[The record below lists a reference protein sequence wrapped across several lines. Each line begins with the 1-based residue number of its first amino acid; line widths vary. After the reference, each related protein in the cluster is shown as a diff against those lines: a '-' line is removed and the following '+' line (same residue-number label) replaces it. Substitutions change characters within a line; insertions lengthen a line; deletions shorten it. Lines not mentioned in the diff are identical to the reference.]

1 MGKWA
6 RGSIAADGSIRH
18 SGIAP
23 RGPIMSVGMA
33 APPDTGSPEISIV
46 VPAWYEAENI
56 PALVTRTA
64 AAVAPRTW
72 EMLIVDDGSKDPTA
86 EVVSK
91 LAVEYPVRLIVRDH
105 PEHGLSGAVLHGI
118 AGARGSTIVVMDADL
133 QHPPERLPDLLGAL
147 DQGADFALGSR
158 YVPGGST
165 DAQWALFRKINSG
178 VATLLARPFA
188 GPVRDPMSGFFALRR
203 STFDRAER
211 LTPLG
216 YKIALELM
224 CKCRVR
230 SVKEVPIHF
239 GLRTKGESKLS
250 LKQQFRYL
258 EHLSR
263 LYDFTFP
270 RASPIGKFAVTAG
283 TGLVVGLGLFLLLTS
298 LNVYV
303 VASIAAGY
311 LGVIAV
317 TAVFHLRYVRT
328 QRKFLVTSRP
338 WGDFWTISVAETVV
352 AAAVGSWAF
361 RHTTGVWPFELF
373 VIAFGCGLVTRYIL
387 RKEFLQDVRGLRRH
401 IRVEDIVIGDLRKR
415 DLRAG
420 DGRWSK

>member
-1 MGKWA
+1 MPA
-6 RGSIAADGSIRH
+6 PSDAD
-18 SGIAP
+18 P
-23 RGPIMSVGMA
+23 L
-33 APPDTGSPEISIV
+33 EISII

-56 PALVTRTA
+56 PALVQRTA
-64 AAVAPRTW
+64 AAIGSRTW

-86 EVVSK
+86 EVVAG
-91 LAVEYPVRLIVRDH
+91 LAAEYPVRLIVRDH

-118 AGARGSTIVVMDADL
+118 AAARGSTIVVMDADL
-133 QHPPERLPDLLGAL
+133 QHPPERVPALLEAL
-147 DQGADFALGSR
+147 GSGADFALGSR

-165 DAQWALFRKINSG
+165 DAQWTFFRKINSG

-188 GPVRDPMSGFFALRR
+188 GPVRDPMSGFFALRK
-203 STFDRAER
+203 STLDRAER

-230 SVKEVPIHF
+230 SVNEVPIHF

-250 LKQQFRYL
+250 LKQQFKYL

-283 TGLVVGLGLFLLLTS
+283 MGLVVGLSLFLLLTS
-298 LNVYV
+298 LGIS
-303 VASIAAGY
+303 VAVSIAAAY

-338 WGDFWTISVAETVV
+338 WGDFWTISIAET
-352 AAAVGSWAF
+352 AAAAAAGEWTS
-361 RHTTGVWPFELF
+361 RHTVGVWPFELF
-373 VIAFGCGLVTRYIL
+373 VIAFGCAIVMRYVL
-387 RKEFLQDVRGLRRH
+387 RKEFLQDVRGLRRD
-401 IRVEDIVIGDLRKR
+401 IRIEDIVGR
-415 DLRAG
+415 DLPAG
-420 DGRWSK
+420 DATGAPRMG